1 MIGLLRKVRS
11 VFNQKLKTFVLY
23 ILVLCGGIVFQPQ
36 FLDCSDLTVLE
47 GRKFTFVVEYIYF
60 CFDISILV
68 FRAKIFINVCQ
79 VFCLY

>member
-47 GRKFTFVVEYIYF
+47 ARKFTFVGGIYIF
-60 CFDISILV
+60 L
-68 FRAKIFINVCQ
+68 
-79 VFCLY
+79 L